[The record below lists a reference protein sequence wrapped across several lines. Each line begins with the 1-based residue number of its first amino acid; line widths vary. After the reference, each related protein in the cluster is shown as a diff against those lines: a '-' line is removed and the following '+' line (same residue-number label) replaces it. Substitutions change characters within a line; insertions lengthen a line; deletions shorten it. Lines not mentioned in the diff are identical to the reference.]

1 VKIRKITKSEPFIDI
16 ATWQSIYKQP
26 ASFFAKYDVV
36 VGDECHL
43 TTAKSLS
50 SIMEKCVNAYIR
62 AGVSGTL
69 DGSVVNEMVLKGHYG
84 PIYRVA
90 TTAQLMD
97 KGILTNLA
105 IKAIVLKHPEEA
117 CKTFGKVQYVDE
129 MDYLV
134 RNQRRNQFI
143 SKLAGQTEGNTL
155 VLFQFVQKHGKP
167 LEQML
172 KSMNPHREVYFVHG
186 GVSGDDREQIRQLV
200 ERKGRYIDLFFGDKK
215 IRVSRTSSVPL
226 ANGEFKKASNIT
238 CDDDVSDEW
247 IKSYVNTGSS

>member
-1 VKIRKITKSEPFIDI
+1 MSQLFSDFEDYSKNNGWGVSEHVHTISEGAVKHSDKAITIS
-16 ATWQSIYKQP
+16 TWQSIFKQP

-50 SIMEKCVNAYIR
+50 SIMEKCTNAYIR

-105 IKAIVLKHPEEA
+105 IKAIVLKHPDEA
-117 CKTFGKVQYVDE
+117 CKTFWTVKCR
-129 MDYLV
+129 L
-134 RNQRRNQFI
+134 
-143 SKLAGQTEGNTL
+143 
-155 VLFQFVQKHGKP
+155 HGC
-167 LEQML
+167 L
-172 KSMNPHREVYFVHG
+172 
-186 GVSGDDREQIRQLV
+186 I
-200 ERKGRYIDLFFGDKK
+200 YIDDDYDFDKLICEKDCIVKKEGICLFLLVGVVWYKSLMLC
-215 IRVSRTSSVPL
+215 VSWL
-226 ANGEFKKASNIT
+226 GM
-238 CDDDVSDEW
+238 W
-247 IKSYVNTGSS
+247 